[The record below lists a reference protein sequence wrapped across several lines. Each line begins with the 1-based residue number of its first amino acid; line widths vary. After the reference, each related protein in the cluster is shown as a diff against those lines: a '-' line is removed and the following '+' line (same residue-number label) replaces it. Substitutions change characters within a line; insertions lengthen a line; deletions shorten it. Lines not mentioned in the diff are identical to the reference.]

1 VLSPFDSIHRA
12 RHRAPARRTASARRI
27 SIVMTDPMSNVSN
40 SDDTDAT
47 MHADAVAAEA
57 LEHAP
62 SDASADE
69 RQHELEEMRDKHL
82 RLAAEYDNFRRR
94 AAKERQEAGWR
105 AQGELVRGLLDAL
118 DDITR
123 FANVDP
129 STVDA
134 KTVVDGVAL
143 VEKKLFKSLAGHG
156 FEVLDPTGHMFDPNL
171 HEAVSTAP
179 AAQPKEDGQVAV
191 CFQAGYVINGLVLR
205 PARVIVKQ
213 WTGA

>member
-1 VLSPFDSIHRA
+1 MTEPMSDDSIDPTTSA
-12 RHRAPARRTASARRI
+12 DVQQTAA
-27 SIVMTDPMSNVSN
+27 TDTVDS
-40 SDDTDAT
+40 
-47 MHADAVAAEA
+47 
-57 LEHAP
+57 L
-62 SDASADE
+62 DE
-69 RQHELEEMRDKHL
+69 RQQELDQLRDKHL

-134 KTVVDGVAL
+134 KTVVDGVSM

-156 FEVLDPTGHMFDPNL
+156 FEVMDPTGHAFDPAL
-171 HEAVSTAP
+171 HEAVTTAP
-179 AAQPKEDGQVAV
+179 AERAEEDGTVAV

-205 PARVIVKQ
+205 PARVVVKQ
-213 WTGA
+213 WAGA

>member
-1 VLSPFDSIHRA
+1 MTDAMSDTPTEISIDA
-12 RHRAPARRTASARRI
+12 TAPAEVQEPVVAA
-27 SIVMTDPMSNVSN
+27 
-40 SDDTDAT
+40 A
-47 MHADAVAAEA
+47 ADAV
-57 LEHAP
+57 
-62 SDASADE
+62 DE
-69 RQHELEEMRDKHL
+69 RQREIDDLKDKHL

-129 STVDA
+129 ATVDA

-143 VEKKLFKSLAGHG
+143 IEKKLFKSLAGHG
-156 FEVLDPTGHMFDPNL
+156 FEVVNPTGHRFDPAL
-171 HEAVSTAP
+171 HEAVTTAP
-179 AAQPKEDGQVAV
+179 AERAEEDGQVAV

-205 PARVIVKQ
+205 PARVVVKQ